1 MTTVLIMRIVGLVV
15 MVLCATGLIIFR
27 LGKKWYAFGILMVY
41 IYALLAF
48 GLSPVKSAAYRFSDV
63 LSGAYVSSMK
73 IENDNY
79 LIIHKNEYE
88 DKKEYS
94 LSVISKDFGI
104 YHCMFDKYLRLNIVD
119 SDKNCHINALKIDGK
134 YYYLIDFKNYDINTI
149 EICGKTISRKNRDYC
164 VLITNEFNRYITI
177 NGVEYTCLALV
188 RVINGPKDAVDHFCL
203 Y

>member
-1 MTTVLIMRIVGLVV
+1 MTTVLILRIVGLVV

-41 IYALLAF
+41 TYALLAF
-48 GLSPVKSAAYRFSDV
+48 GLSPVKSATYRFSDV
-63 LSGAYVSSMK
+63 LSGSYVSSME

-79 LIIHKNEYE
+79 LIIHESEYDDKN
-88 DKKEYS
+88 EYS

-104 YHCMFDKYLRLNIVD
+104 YHNMFSKYLRLNIVD
-119 SDKNCHINALKIDGK
+119 SDKNCHINALKIDDK

-149 EICGKTISRKNRDYC
+149 EICGKVISRNNRDYC
-164 VLITNEFNRYITI
+164 VFVDDEFNRNITI